1 MQQGA
6 IRVEGVR
13 REFQGV
19 RRRPG
24 LKGAW
29 QDLWRRDTYTVTAV
43 DDLSF
48 ELAPGE
54 IVGYIG
60 ANGAGKSTTI
70 KMLTG
75 IIAPTAGI
83 VRVNGRDPQ
92 ADRIAHTR
100 EIGVVFGQR
109 TQLWWDLPVLD
120 SLRLLQTV
128 FQLDEAT
135 FQSRLRQF
143 GDVLGLD
150 ELLQTP
156 VRKLSLGQRMRC
168 DIVACLMHL
177 PPVVFLDEPTIG
189 LDVAVK
195 AQIRDFIRTVN
206 RDHGTTF
213 ILTTHDL
220 GDIEA
225 LCRRVMVIDG
235 GRLIYDGKLEALKA
249 AFGRERRLTFDL
261 ETPVAPEALAAIAGV
276 DALWE
281 SAGPGQVA
289 CRFDGSRISPATII
303 AAVMAEFAVRDL
315 HLQDTS
321 IETIVQRIYRQ
332 TVDPASL
339 PAGGLP

>member
-6 IRVEGVR
+6 ISVAGVQR
-13 REFQGV
+13 AFHGV

-24 LKGAW
+24 LRGAW
-29 QDLWRRDTYTVTAV
+29 QDLWQPERYTVLAV
-43 DDLSF
+43 DDVSF
-48 ELAPGE
+48 ELQPGE

-75 IIAPTAGI
+75 ILAPTAGLL
-83 VRVNGRDPQ
+83 RVNGREPQ

-128 FQLDEAT
+128 YNLDEAT
-135 FQSRLRQF
+135 FQARLRQF
-143 GDVLGLD
+143 SDVLGLD
-150 ELLQTP
+150 GLLRMPT
-156 VRKLSLGQRMRC
+156 RKLSLGQRMRC
-168 DIVACLMHL
+168 DIAAALMHL

-195 AQIRDFIRTVN
+195 GHIRDFIRNVN
-206 RDHGTTF
+206 RDYGTTF

-235 GRLIYDGKLEALKA
+235 GRLIYDGDLATLKA
-249 AFGRERRLTFDL
+249 TFGKERVLTVDLDHAVPDGLLTTLARFDGDW
-261 ETPVAPEALAAIAGV
+261 ERPAADRIV
-276 DALWE
+276 
-281 SAGPGQVA
+281 
-289 CRFDGSRISPATII
+289 CRFDGSRVNPATLI
-303 AAVMAEFAVRDL
+303 AAVMAEAPVRDL
-315 HLQDTS
+315 QLQDTS

-332 TVDPASL
+332 SIDLT
-339 PAGGLP
+339 GLRPEGRR

>member
-1 MQQGA
+1 MQQGG
-6 IRVEGVR
+6 ITVERVR
-13 REFQGV
+13 REFHGV

-24 LKGAW
+24 LRGAW
-29 QDLWRRDTYTVTAV
+29 QDLWHRDTYTVVAV
-43 DDLSF
+43 DDVSF
-48 ELAPGE
+48 HLAPGE

-75 IIAPTAGI
+75 ILAPTAGL
-83 VRVNGRDPQ
+83 VRVNGREPQ

-128 FQLDEAT
+128 FDLDEGT
-135 FQSRLRQF
+135 FQARLRQF

-150 ELLQTP
+150 ELLRTP

-168 DIVACLMHL
+168 DIAACLMHL

-213 ILTTHDL
+213 VLTTHDL

-225 LCRRVMVIDG
+225 LCQRVLVIDG
-235 GRLIYDGKLEALKA
+235 GKLIYDGHLEALKA
-249 AFGRERRLTFDL
+249 AFGKERLLTFDL
-261 ETPVAPEALAAIAGV
+261 EQPMAAETLADLAGV
-276 DALWE
+276 QAVWE
-281 SAGPGQVA
+281 SPGPGQVS
-289 CRFDGSRISPATII
+289 CRFDGSQLNPATII
-303 AAVMAEFAVRDL
+303 AAVMAHAPVRDL

-332 TVDPASL
+332 TVDPTTL
-339 PAGGLP
+339 PAEGRR